1 MNTPDSFVDEA
12 TLEVVAG
19 HGGRGC
25 VSFRREKFVP
35 RGGPDGGD
43 GGRGGDV
50 TAVANRSL
58 RTLSDFRLRS
68 RIEAGTG
75 GSGGSQRRSGRSGPE
90 ALVWLPVGTV
100 VRDLAAADGDPPLVD
115 LLEDGQRC
123 PLARG
128 GRGGRGNARFASASR
143 QAPVRAQPGLPGE
156 RRDLHLTLKL
166 LAEVGLIGLPNAGKS
181 TLLARISAAR
191 PRVAP
196 YPFTTRV
203 PHLGIAELGDERW
216 VVADT
221 PGLIAGASRGSGL
234 GHRFLRHI
242 ERTGILVHVVDVGA
256 APLEGRDPLA
266 DYRTVRSELAAYSP
280 ELAAR
285 REIVA
290 LNKVDLLRDGGA
302 LRALEARLPGGTPR
316 LRISAASGEG
326 LLGLR
331 RAMVAEL
338 RRAAGGEGNP
348 GTEP

>member
-1 MNTPDSFVDEA
+1 MNTADSFVDEA
-12 TLEVVAG
+12 WLEVVAG

-58 RTLSDFRLRS
+58 RTLTDIRLRA
-68 RIEAGTG
+68 RIEAGAG
-75 GSGGSQRRSGRSGPE
+75 GAGGGQRRSGRSGRE
-90 ALVWLPVGTV
+90 ALVQLPVGTV
-100 VRDLAAADGDPPLVD
+100 IRAVGAAGTDPPLVD
-115 LLEDGQRC
+115 LLEDGQRY

-128 GRGGRGNARFASASR
+128 GRGGRGNAHFASASR
-143 QAPVRAQPGLPGE
+143 QTPNRAQPGVPGE
-156 RRDLHLTLKL
+156 RRHLQLTLKM

-181 TLLARISAAR
+181 TLLARVSAAR

-203 PHLGIAELGDERW
+203 PQLGIAELGDERW

-221 PGLIAGASRGSGL
+221 PGLIAHASRGSGL

-242 ERTGILVHVVDVGA
+242 ERTRILVHVVDVGA

-266 DYRTVRSELAAYSP
+266 DYWTVRGELAAYSD

-290 LNKVDLLRDGGA
+290 LNKVDLVRDGPA
-302 LRALEARLPGGTPR
+302 LAALEARFVGDTAP

-326 LLGLR
+326 L
-331 RAMVAEL
+331 RALCQAMASEL
-338 RRAAGGEGNP
+338 RCGVAADPGGGGRA
-348 GTEP
+348 